1 MFLLHKEEELTPL
14 ILGQIINQFL
24 TQTKPKLDKY
34 YNYYMGK
41 QKITHK
47 VSDDPAKKYNKV
59 VVNYCSNIVDTYN
72 GYLTGIDIQY
82 NSEDDIEAIANVLN
96 YNDVHSEDTE
106 LLKNALVF
114 GYGVEINY
122 VDEDSQQRF
131 KCLDPRECIDIYD
144 DTLNQNLLYA
154 VRFYSADY
162 AGLNNEEYYVEVYSD
177 KSIKTYKSTLGFSSF
192 TFVDEKPHYFKQVP
206 LTFFYLNTDK
216 TNIFDRIIALQD
228 AYNELVSGE
237 IDDFDAF
244 ADAYLILKGLTADA
258 EDIQS
263 MRENRVLILDNDSDA
278 FYLTKNI
285 SETQVQEIL
294 SNLNDSIHKVANS
307 PDFNSEKFWA
317 STGVALRYKLVGFE
331 NAASVIEANM
341 KKALQKRIELI
352 CAIENIK
359 GFELVWRD
367 IHIIFSRN
375 LPANIEET
383 AQVVNSL
390 RGLVSNKTLLAQIP
404 FVTDVDAEMEQV
416 AAEKEENINLYS
428 FASGTNK
435 EEVEDE

>member
-14 ILGQIINQFL
+14 KLGQIINSFL

-41 QKITHK
+41 QKIMSK
-47 VSDDPAKKYNKV
+47 VSDDPAKEYNKV

-72 GYLTGIDIQY
+72 GYLTGIDVQY
-82 NSEDDIEAIANVLN
+82 NSDDDIETIVNVLN

-122 VDEDSQQRF
+122 VDEEGQQRF
-131 KCLDPRECIDIYD
+131 KSLDPRECIDIYD

-162 AGLNNEEYYVEVYSD
+162 LNNEEYFVEVYSAFNVV
-177 KSIKTYKSTLGFSSF
+177 TYKSTLGFSSF
-192 TFVDEKPHYFKQVP
+192 TFVDEKPHYYKQVP

-216 TNIFDRIIALQD
+216 TNIFDRIIAMQD

-294 SNLNDSIHKVANS
+294 QNLNDSIHKVANS

-331 NAASVIEANM
+331 NAASVIESNM
-341 KKALQKRIELI
+341 RKALQKRIELI
-352 CAIENIK
+352 CAIESIK
-359 GFELVWRD
+359 GFETVWRD
-367 IHIIFSRN
+367 IHIIFTRN

-390 RGLVSNKTLLAQIP
+390 RGLVSNKTLLGQIP
-404 FVTDVDAEMEQV
+404 FVADVDAEMEQV
-416 AAEKEENINLYS
+416 AAEKAENIDLYS
-428 FASGTNK
+428 FASGSK
-435 EEVEDE
+435 KEEEVEDE

>member
-1 MFLLHKEEELTPL
+1 MFLIHKNEELTPL
-14 ILGQIINQFL
+14 LLGQIINQFM
-24 TQTKPKLDKY
+24 TQTKPRLDRY

-41 QKITHK
+41 QKILQK
-47 VSDDPAKKYNKV
+47 VSNDPAKEYNKV

-82 NSEDDIEAIANVLN
+82 NSEDDIKEIVNVLN

-106 LLKNALVF
+106 LLKDALVF

-122 VDEDSQQRF
+122 MDEEGQQRF
-131 KCLDPRECIDIYD
+131 KRLDPRECIDIYD
-144 DTLNQNLLYA
+144 DTLNQNLVA
-154 VRFYSADY
+154 AIRFYSADY
-162 AGLNNEEYYVEVYSD
+162 VGLNNDEYYVEVYTPD
-177 KSIKTYKSTLGFSSF
+177 KIVTYKSTLGFSSF
-192 TFVDEKPHYFKQVP
+192 SFISEQPHYFKQVP
-206 LTFFYLNTDK
+206 LTFFYLNNDK
-216 TNIFDRIIALQD
+216 TNIFDRIMALQD
-228 AYNELVSGE
+228 AYNDLVSGE

-244 ADAYLILKGLTADA
+244 ADAYMVLKGLTADA

-263 MRENRVLILDNDSDA
+263 MRENKVLILDDDSDA
-278 FYLTKNI
+278 YYLTKNI

-294 SNLNDSIHKVANS
+294 TNLNDSIHKIANS

-331 NAASVIEANM
+331 NSASVIEANM
-341 KKALQKRIELI
+341 RKALQKRIELI
-352 CAIENIK
+352 CGILNIK
-359 GFELVWRD
+359 GVEAIWRD
-367 IHIIFSRN
+367 IHIIFTRN

-390 RGLVSNKTLLAQIP
+390 RGLVSNKTLLSQIP

-416 AAEKEENINLYS
+416 AAEKAENIDLYS
-428 FASGTNK
+428 FTSGNK
-435 EEVEDE
+435 EVEEDE